1 MLAMDETDS
10 GLLTEETV
18 PGSDTSMTPA
28 AAAPS
33 VCLVTRRT
41 VMNGMYMECLN
52 STEGLLQPTRSGRTR
67 SWFHIPDGMD
77 SADAAPLMCAGA
89 TVFNAI
95 HAHGVEPAHRVG
107 IVGVGG
113 LGHLC
118 IMVCFAFASFI
129 FCLLISRPV
138 RSEDGLRGRCILQP

>member
-1 MLAMDETDS
+1 MYGVSEFDRGSFATHTIWKDS
-10 GLLTEETV
+10 FL
-18 PGSDTSMTPA
+18 
-28 AAAPS
+28 
-33 VCLVTRRT
+33 
-41 VMNGMYMECLN
+41 
-52 STEGLLQPTRSGRTR
+52 
-67 SWFHIPDGMD
+67 FHIPDGMD